1 MIKGQTNSAGLPLEH
16 RVERAIPNFENE
28 YKQCSMHIMYLV
40 NIEYRQ
46 IRVNRDK
53 FPRYLCLQYP
63 QVPSDR
69 YNAVPRTAGDLS
81 EYEVHCDKYFL
92 HSPVLY
98 NKHPIKLAP
107 NSSSQ
112 LQFSFPLG
120 LCLSAEFSAYQNSV
134 ALGHAV
140 FDPGAISQSQ

>member
-1 MIKGQTNSAGLPLEH
+1 
-16 RVERAIPNFENE
+16 
-28 YKQCSMHIMYLV
+28 MYLV

-53 FPRYLCLQYP
+53 FPIVCSIHKYLPIAVMPFQGLQEISASTKYIVISTSCTP
-63 QVPSDR
+63 QFYTQVP
-69 YNAVPRTAGDLS
+69 
-81 EYEVHCDKYFL
+81 
-92 HSPVLY
+92 
-98 NKHPIKLAP
+98 KHPIKLAP